1 MGIRVTGVPE
11 AVAMFEAAA
20 ERARDLTPVLMVAAQ
35 DTRTLIDDA
44 FLGST
49 TPENVPWAPLSP
61 KTLARR
67 RGGSGNPLIDTSN
80 LRGSIAVMGRGTT
93 LSFGTNVS
101 YAAPQQWGFVKS
113 GTLTRTAYGP
123 KRAAGT
129 PYTVTVPGRPF
140 LPIRK
145 SGGYQL
151 MTNGMAGQHWDR
163 VRASVRRYIA
173 TGEVS

>member
-1 MGIRVTGVPE
+1 MALTVTGVDAALDRIE
-11 AVAMFEAAA
+11 SAAA
-20 ERARDLTPVLMVAAQ
+20 RARDLTPVLTVAAQ

-44 FLGST
+44 FAGST

-61 KTLARR
+61 RTLARR

-80 LRGSIAVMGRGTT
+80 LRGSIAAYGRGTT

-101 YAAPQQWGFVKS
+101 YAGPQQFGFSRS
-113 GTLTRTAYGP
+113 GSLKRPAYGP
-123 KRAAGT
+123 KRPAGT
-129 PYTVTVPGRPF
+129 PYTVTVPARPF
-140 LPIRK
+140 LPITR

-151 MTNGMAGQHWDR
+151 MTNGMAGQHWAR